1 LWQRQTIL
9 YKTQTKF
16 WCEQDIFIPPKLGKG
31 QTAWR
36 KLLTSSRCVPLES
49 WKNFMIILNM
59 HKHISIY
66 PSLLIKCQW

>member
-16 WCEQDIFIPPKLGKG
+16 WCEHDIFIPPKLGKG

-36 KLLTSSRCVPLES
+36 KLLTSSRCVRLES
-49 WKNFMIILNM
+49 VSLGKNVILLWDFV
-59 HKHISIY
+59 S
-66 PSLLIKCQW
+66 